1 MVAYREPTSA
11 EWNAEEARLLKIRGE
26 RVQAQEAAAG
36 EEAKQ
41 RAEMIERHRAD
52 PNAPRVEFETGTP
65 RLTDHQVGEMVAE
78 WRARYGDYD
87 DELRAIQEQ
96 RLKAALQA
104 DGYAVPELPSADRLR
119 ELKAR
124 QLR

>member
-1 MVAYREPTSA
+1 MECGGSTPIQDQER
-11 EWNAEEARLLKIRGE
+11 ARAGPGR
-26 RVQAQEAAAG
+26 AAK

-52 PNAPRVEFETGTP
+52 PNAPRVEFETGTL
-65 RLTDHQVGEMVAE
+65 RLTDHQVRQLAAG

-104 DGYAVPELPSADRLR
+104 DGYSVPELPAADRLR
-119 ELKAR
+119 QLKAR
-124 QLR
+124 QL